1 MRMSRYILKRLLWM
15 IPVLLG
21 VVTITFILN
30 QMMPGDP
37 ARQLVGETA
46 TEEVY
51 QAMREELGL
60 NKPLLEQ
67 YGDYL
72 WAVSYTHLR
81 AHET

>member
-37 ARQLVGETA
+37 ARQLVARPPRKRSTRPCA
-46 TEEVY
+46 
-51 QAMREELGL
+51 
-60 NKPLLEQ
+60 KS
-67 YGDYL
+67 
-72 WAVSYTHLR
+72 WA
-81 AHET
+81 